1 VNRLKKNFIYSTLLK
16 PMGFLKK
23 TFSNKILQYIFSRYA
38 TYLIQFINS
47 LFIAVYLGP
56 FYLGVW
62 GFLNLIIQYFSQ
74 INLGIPHAVNAIIAI
89 NKKNED
95 YVIKTTVTSLTMM
108 GVLSIVI
115 ILFFIANSLFF
126 NIGEKYNFSVYAPV
140 IALIAILNYF
150 NSIISNVFRLY
161 GKLFEIAFNQSVF
174 PVTMLLVIFFF
185 KGENLLWALV
195 TANCISY
202 FISFLL
208 FIIRSPIKLRPLFN
222 CKLAKIIQKKGYH
235 LFVYNASFYLIII
248 TTKSF
253 ISNYYSVSEFGYFTF
268 AFSLANAIFLLLQS
282 FAFIIFPKLLNRLAS
297 ATNERISYLLNE
309 VRDAYISSSHL
320 LVHFAIL
327 FFPVFLLFFP
337 KYAQTSGVFKMI
349 ALTVVLTTNSF
360 GYSDLLIAKGKEKL
374 LSHLSFI
381 ALFINICL
389 SVFMCRILKVPY
401 SFVILSTMITYLI
414 YVFLLGLWGRKRLNL
429 STGVLSILKDVFPP
443 GMLLPYS
450 LSLGLI
456 ICSANDI
463 WFILPFLF
471 FVVMNYGSLKK
482 VKHIAKK
489 IFENPDHVINI

>member
-1 VNRLKKNFIYSTLLK
+1 
-16 PMGFLKK
+16 MGFLKK

-95 YVIKTTVTSLTMM
+95 YVIKTTGTSLTMM

-327 FFPVFLLFFP
+327 FFPAFLLFFP

>member
-1 VNRLKKNFIYSTLLK
+1 
-16 PMGFLKK
+16 MGFLKK
-23 TFSNKILQYIFSRYA
+23 IFRNKILQYIFSRYA
-38 TYLIQFINS
+38 TYFIQFINS

-62 GFLNLIIQYFSQ
+62 GFINLMIQYFSQ

-89 NKKNED
+89 NKKDEA
-95 YVIKTTVTSLTMM
+95 YVIKTTGTSLAMM
-108 GVLSIVI
+108 GVLSVFLI
-115 ILFFIANSLFF
+115 IFFIANSLFF
-126 NIGEKYNFSVYAPV
+126 DIGEKYNFSVYAPV

-150 NSIISNVFRLY
+150 NSIISNVFRIY

-174 PVTMLLVIFFF
+174 PVAMLLVIIFF

-195 TANCISY
+195 AANCASC
-202 FISFLL
+202 FISSLL
-208 FIIRSPIKLRPLFN
+208 FIIRSPIKLRPSFN

-235 LFVYNASFYLIII
+235 LFIYNASFYLIII

-297 ATNERISYLLNE
+297 ATNERSSYLLNE

-327 FFPVFLLFFP
+327 CFPVFLLFFP
-337 KYAQTSGVFKMI
+337 KYDQTSGVFKMI

-374 LSHLSFI
+374 LGHLSFI

-389 SVFMCRILKVPY
+389 SLFFCSILKVSY
-401 SFVILSTMITYLI
+401 SFVILSTMLTYLI
-414 YVFLLGLWGRKRLNL
+414 YVFLLGLWGRRRLL
-429 STGVLSILKDVFPP
+429 LCTGFMSVLKDVFPP
-443 GMLLPYS
+443 GMLLPYLLS
-450 LSLGLI
+450 LSLI
-456 ICSANDI
+456 ICSVNDI
-463 WFILPFLF
+463 WFIFPLLL
-471 FVVMNYGSLKK
+471 FVVLNYGSLKK
-482 VKHIAKK
+482 VKHLAGK
-489 IFENPDHVINI
+489 IFNKPDQVLNI